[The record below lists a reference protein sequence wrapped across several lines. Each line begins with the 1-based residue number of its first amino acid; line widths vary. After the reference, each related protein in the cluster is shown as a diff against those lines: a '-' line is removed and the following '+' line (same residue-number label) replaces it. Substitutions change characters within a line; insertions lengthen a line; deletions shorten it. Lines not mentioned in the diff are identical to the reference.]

1 MNNVVDLF
9 RPIPFPSRDRLRND
23 ASAQAFTLLRIGFV
37 LVPLLMGIDKFAKVL
52 QNDWPMYLAGVYNDI
67 LPGTAQTAM
76 YIIGGVE
83 IAAALIVL
91 VIPRFGSLLVAGWL
105 GGIVA
110 SLIIVGG
117 YGDIVLRD
125 LALLVVALAAS
136 RLAWVQPT
144 GRDEWTDVELT
155 LRGQGTSP
163 TNAGQPTGNFALK
176 REAVQ
181 GRTALPMET
190 FQKSTGERW
199 VRMVMRP
206 TDIDIVAT
214 VRGER
219 CHLTKTF

>member
-9 RPIPFPSRDRLRND
+9 RPIPFPSRDRLRHD

-52 QNDWPMYLAGVYNDI
+52 QNDWPMYLAGAYNDI
-67 LPGTAQTAM
+67 IPGTAQTAM
-76 YIIGGVE
+76 YIVGGVE

-144 GRDEWTDVELT
+144 GRDDDDHTKHVGGGAT
-155 LRGQGTSP
+155 APRGSV
-163 TNAGQPTGNFALK
+163 AGQAPNGA
-176 REAVQ
+176 
-181 GRTALPMET
+181 GR
-190 FQKSTGERW
+190 
-199 VRMVMRP
+199 
-206 TDIDIVAT
+206 DHAT
-214 VRGER
+214 HRV
-219 CHLTKTF
+219 TV